1 MPAYL
6 RRILH
11 PAARIVAGALL
22 LVSVVVV
29 DGRPVVFADSN
40 IYFWMGQMQLRPVRY
55 ALSPWIGGPSR
66 ASEDPDAADE
76 APAEMQ
82 LRRTEMAARSPW
94 FGTWL
99 YVVAGWGNLW
109 WLTLM
114 QALAASFAIH
124 ALWRGL
130 APRSRMRDWLWL
142 MAGLSV
148 ASTLPFFAGF
158 AMPDVW
164 AGLGVVSLAALMFV
178 RDRTGPVS
186 QGLLGSLVVACVA
199 FHPTNGLVLLPSAIL
214 AGLIAVARLRR
225 PAASL
230 LPGLAWLLAAMVITS
245 LMNTA
250 YVGAI
255 RAATG
260 ETLRS
265 PPFLAARLLADGP
278 GRRYLKAACAPD
290 RTGSAPAPARGAPH
304 WALCRFSHLPLT
316 DSQDILWS
324 GDPGK
329 GVFGRASAAE
339 RIRID
344 QQQMDFALHVVASD
358 PVGVLTAAAG
368 NALQTLISV
377 QLDDPL
383 RDPHFYLTDPDW
395 RDTFIADL
403 VHSLGPCGPDE
414 LGCRPRFT
422 QAQSAL
428 WHGGAFGLAL
438 VAVGWRTSGPA
449 WRRGLQRGRRGVSE
463 TTAVLVL
470 FAFVL
475 ILNAG
480 LTGALSGPFAR
491 YQARLAWLAPLGAL
505 LVLSPQTL
513 RRLRKSVGA
522 KPSPD

>member
-11 PAARIVAGALL
+11 PAARILAGTLL
-22 LVSVVVV
+22 LVSVIVA

-40 IYFWMGQMQLRPVRY
+40 IYYWMGQMQLRPVRY

-99 YVVAGWGNLW
+99 YVVAGWGSLW
-109 WLTLM
+109 WLALA
-114 QALAASFAIH
+114 QGLAASFAVH

-130 APRSRMRDWLWL
+130 APRGRTRDWLGL
-142 MAGLSV
+142 MAGLSA

-164 AGLGVVSLAALMFV
+164 AGIGVVSLATLMFV
-178 RDRTGPVS
+178 RARVGAVS
-186 QGLLGSLVVACVA
+186 QALLGTMVVTCVA

-214 AGLIAVARLRR
+214 AAVIASTRLRR
-225 PAASL
+225 PFPSL
-230 LPGLAWLLAAMVITS
+230 TPGLGWLVAAMITTS
-245 LMNTA
+245 LMNA
-250 YVGAI
+250 GYGGAI

-278 GRRYLKAACAPD
+278 GRRYLRTSCATD
-290 RTGSAPAPARGAPH
+290 PH
-304 WALCRFSHLPLT
+304 WALCRFVHLPLT

-344 QQQMDFALHVVASD
+344 QQQMDFALHVLASD
-358 PVGVLTAAAG
+358 PAGVVLAAAG
-368 NALQTLISV
+368 NSLQTLVSV

-403 VHSLGPCGPDE
+403 VHHLGPCGPDE
-414 LGCRPRFT
+414 RGCRPRFT
-422 QAQSAL
+422 PAQSL
-428 WHGGAFGLAL
+428 WWHRGSFVLAL
-438 VAVGWRTSGPA
+438 GIVGWRTTRPS
-449 WRRGLQRGRRGVSE
+449 WRRAARTGRGPVSE

-470 FAFVL
+470 FGLVL
-475 ILNAG
+475 LLNAG

-491 YQARLAWLAPLGAL
+491 YQARLSWLVPLGAM
-505 LVLSPQTL
+505 LVLVPGTWQ
-513 RRLRKSVGA
+513 RLRKGVGGPA
-522 KPSPD
+522 SRD

>member
-1 MPAYL
+1 MPAVL
-6 RRILH
+6 RRIL
-11 PAARIVAGALL
+11 PSAARVLAGTLL
-22 LVSVVVV
+22 LFSVVVA

-40 IYFWMGQMQLRPVRY
+40 IYYWMGQMQLRPVRY

-76 APAEMQ
+76 APAEMT

-109 WLTLM
+109 WLTLA
-114 QALAASFAIH
+114 QALAASFAVH

-130 APRSRMRDWLWL
+130 APRGRARDWFVL
-142 MAGLSV
+142 MAGLSLT
-148 ASTLPFFAGF
+148 STLPFFAGF
-158 AMPDVW
+158 AMPDLW
-164 AGLGVVSLAALMFV
+164 AGVGVVSLAALMFV
-178 RDRTGPVS
+178 RPRIGPVS
-186 QGLLGSLVVACVA
+186 QVVLGTLVGVCVA
-199 FHPTNGLVLLPSAIL
+199 FHPTNGLVLLPAAIL
-214 AGLIAVARLRR
+214 AAVIAVTRLGR

-230 LPGLAWLLAAMVITS
+230 LPGLGWLAAAMLATS
-245 LMNTA
+245 LMNAA
-250 YVGAI
+250 YAGAI
-255 RAATG
+255 RTATG

-278 GRRYLKAACAPD
+278 GRRYLKASCARPPPPGIP
-290 RTGSAPAPARGAPH
+290 R
-304 WALCRFSHLPLT
+304 WALCRFRDLPLT

-344 QQQMDFALHVVASD
+344 AEQIPFARQVFASD
-358 PVGVLTAAAG
+358 PVGVVRAAAG

-403 VHSLGPCGPDE
+403 VHHLGPCGAE
-414 LGCRPRFT
+414 ERGCRPRFT
-422 QAQSAL
+422 EAQSIL
-428 WHGGAFGLAL
+428 WHGAAFVLAL
-438 VAVGWRTSGPA
+438 GVIGWRTRRAP
-449 WRRGLQRGRRGVSE
+449 WRRAVSRGRGTVND

-470 FAFVL
+470 FGLVL
-475 ILNAG
+475 LINAG

-505 LVLSPQTL
+505 LVLPPGTC
-513 RRLRKSVGA
+513 RRLRKGVGGPA
-522 KPSPD
+522 ASD